1 MTERPELDPDAQAL
15 IGQASELFSAAPGN
29 PHSPFRYPVL
39 ATIGRDGS
47 PNGRILVLRT
57 ADPMA
62 WQATLHTD
70 SRAEKVSEL
79 ELCDAAMLVFYD
91 HQAGFQLRLKGTI
104 GRSTDNAARGAIW
117 AELPPSNRPNYRA
130 SLPTGSTINAAGDGI
145 DPAAS
150 QSGYDNF
157 DVLTFS
163 AGTADILQLS
173 RSGNRRYRLDIT
185 LGTGNWL
192 VP

>member
-1 MTERPELDPDAQAL
+1 MSERPELDPGAHAL
-15 IGQASELFSAAPGN
+15 ISRASELFSAAPGN
-29 PHSPFRYPVL
+29 PQSPFRYPVL

-62 WQATLHTD
+62 WQVTLHSD

-79 ELCDAAMLVFYD
+79 AGNDAAMLVFYD
-91 HQAGFQLRLKGTI
+91 HEASLQLRLKGAI
-104 GRSTDNAARGAIW
+104 DRSTDSAVREAIW
-117 AELPPSNRPNYRA
+117 AELPASNRPNYRA
-130 SLPTGSTINAAGDGI
+130 SLPTGSPISAAGDGI
-145 DPAAS
+145 DPAAA
-150 QSGYDNF
+150 QSGYENF

-163 AGTADILQLS
+163 AKTVDILQLS
-173 RSGNRRYRLDIT
+173 RNGNRRYRLDVA
-185 LGTGNWL
+185 LGTGSWL